1 MNTSERMTNSQLK
14 ALLQSTEK
22 LMLGIAIQ
30 TEANPINDLIRYHL
44 DSGGGRVR
52 AQLALTAGTAVGLN
66 ADVCVSLAGCCELV
80 HNASL
85 LHDDIQDK
93 DTKRRGKE
101 AAWSYFDTNTAMCAG
116 TLMLSAAFEAVSQVN
131 TDTTRLVQHLNR
143 RTADLIRGQ
152 ARDLHSQ
159 STEFDTNSYLRM
171 AACKSGSLFAL
182 PIELA
187 LIAGQKTGQLAF
199 AKAAGE
205 SFAVAYQIA
214 DDLQD
219 MEGDLQRENC
229 NIVSVFLKQGLAL
242 EQAIAESSTL
252 LETYLELALHNT
264 NLLPHDCGW
273 KLRQLCE
280 SLKQKSNTESNLNCE
295 PI

>member
-1 MNTSERMTNSQLK
+1 MNTSERMTDSQLK
-14 ALLQSTEK
+14 ALLQATEN
-22 LMLGIAIQ
+22 LMLSIATQ
-30 TEANPINDLIRYHL
+30 TDANPINDLIRYHL

-52 AQLALTAGTAVGLN
+52 AQLALTAGIALGLT

-116 TLMLSAAFEAVSQVN
+116 SLMLSAAFEAVSQVRK
-131 TDTTRLVQHLNR
+131 DTAILVQHLNR

-152 ARDLHSQ
+152 AQDLHSQ
-159 STEFDTNSYLRM
+159 STDFDTNSYLRM

-187 LIAGQKTGQLAF
+187 LIASGKTSQLAC
-199 AKAAGE
+199 AKSAGE

-219 MEGDLQRENC
+219 LEDDLQRENC
-229 NIVSVFLKQGLAL
+229 NLVSVLLKQGMAF
-242 EQAIAESSTL
+242 EQAIGESGKL
-252 LETYLELALHNT
+252 LDTYLELALHNT
-264 NLLPHDCGW
+264 NLLLHDCGW

-280 SLKQKSNTESNLNCE
+280 SLKQTFDAESNLNCE
-295 PI
+295 QT